1 MCYTTMIKINN
12 VNKDV
17 LETQKTYFSG
27 DEDEPLAP
35 FLDKS

>member
-1 MCYTTMIKINN
+1 MFKMNN
-12 VNKDV
+12 VNKNV
-17 LETQKTYFSG
+17 LETQNTTYFSG